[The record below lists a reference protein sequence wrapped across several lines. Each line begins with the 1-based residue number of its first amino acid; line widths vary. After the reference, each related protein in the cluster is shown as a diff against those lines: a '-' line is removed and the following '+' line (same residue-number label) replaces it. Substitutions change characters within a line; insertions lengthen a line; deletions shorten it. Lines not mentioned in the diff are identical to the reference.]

1 MHDAPHCAWRQA
13 AAAKPAA
20 AGTPEA
26 KLEKWQHPSKGW
38 QTVESAARW
47 TAGEWTKNMAAL
59 AKEACGEGERLA
71 CHFTG
76 DASALLI
83 FSDSSH
89 GLRASTAGQLE
100 GGVSLCR
107 LLPHE
112 MGWEPYARG
121 GFRNVVGQKL
131 WGEKAADV
139 LPAGPDVDK
148 INLLIVVKVQQAHLD
163 DPERHVPGRDAIVI
177 LPRREPELTSADGHY
192 WLPKAQVAKVYRLAG
207 DDKALD
213 IAVAKHMHDLA
224 VAWSIDEAALAALTE
239 FKGGELIVEGA
250 EHLAFLWENGC
261 LSKLATLDASG
272 SRIGVE
278 GGKALAPAIKASASL
293 TSVSL
298 DNSNLSGLWGKFEGS
313 SRVTKGTYD
322 ATGINAIADALR
334 VNASLTSL
342 SMESNRIGAEGG
354 VAIADALRV
363 NASLTSVSLT
373 NNKLCGLWSEFEGGS
388 RVTKGTYDATGIN
401 AIADALRVNASLT
414 SLRLNDNK
422 LGPEGGKALAPG
434 IAGSAS
440 LTEARA
446 ACTFARAACIF
457 ACACN

>member
-1 MHDAPHCAWRQA
+1 
-13 AAAKPAA
+13 
-20 AGTPEA
+20 
-26 KLEKWQHPSKGW
+26 
-38 QTVESAARW
+38 
-47 TAGEWTKNMAAL
+47 
-59 AKEACGEGERLA
+59 
-71 CHFTG
+71 
-76 DASALLI
+76 
-83 FSDSSH
+83 
-89 GLRASTAGQLE
+89 
-100 GGVSLCR
+100 
-107 LLPHE
+107 
-112 MGWEPYARG
+112 
-121 GFRNVVGQKL
+121 
-131 WGEKAADV
+131 V
-139 LPAGPDVDK
+139 LTAGPDTDK

-298 DNSNLSGLWGKFEGS
+298 DNSNLSGLWGKFEGG

-440 LTEARA
+440 LTELNVKGNRLGADGKAAIKEAVRGKEGFTLIIDGDAVRARA
-446 ACTFARAACIF
+446 RGARVGARGSHLSGGQRGGGQEHRDGVRASRASSSLSVALAQRVRLFFMRERLRC
-457 ACACN
+457 